1 MIMSQICY
9 YYDTT
14 DTRMNNSNSSRS
26 IKQIRMYYND
36 FKSCLQSNGFRYNT

>member
-26 IKQIRMYYND
+26 IKQIRMHYND
-36 FKSCLQSNGFRYNT
+36 FKSCLQSNDFRCNT